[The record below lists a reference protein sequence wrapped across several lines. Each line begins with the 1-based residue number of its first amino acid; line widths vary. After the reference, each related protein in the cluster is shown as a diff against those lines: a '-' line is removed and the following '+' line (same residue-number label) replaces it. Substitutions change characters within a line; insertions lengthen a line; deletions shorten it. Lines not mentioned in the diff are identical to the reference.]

1 MSEEDVKQ
9 IKKVM
14 VSMPVE
20 LHKRVVRAAE
30 ENHRTFQ
37 DQLRYMV
44 DTHKDMKEVQLP
56 TY

>member
-1 MSEEDVKQ
+1 MREKAVKQ
-9 IKKVM
+9 VKKVM

-20 LHKRVVRAAE
+20 LHRRVVRAAE